1 MKINI
6 LLLFG
11 VLMITS
17 CSVMAPPSFLP
28 PRENVGRETTG
39 ALVTL
44 RGHHYSSIEG
54 ELIAVSNDS
63 IYLLVKSYTDTC
75 GKVQVW
81 SKEEVVNYTIRYAI
95 GKNYGWTIPVFTL
108 LSLTHGVFALATL
121 PMNWIV
127 TGSLQSAAKKSVTF
141 SKEQVGVEKLSMF
154 ARFPQGLP
162 ETVDRDQLRLNFPN
176 CATK

>member
-1 MKINI
+1 MKTDI
-6 LLLFG
+6 LLFFS
-11 VLMITS
+11 VLSITS
-17 CSVMAPPSFLP
+17 CTVTAPPTFLP

-44 RGHHYSSIEG
+44 RGNQYSSLEG
-54 ELIAVSNDS
+54 ELLAVSNDS
-63 IYLLVKSYTDTC
+63 VYLLVKSYTDTC

-81 SKEEVVNYTIRYAI
+81 SKQEVVNYTIRFAN
-95 GKNYGWTIPVFTL
+95 GKNYAWTIPVFTM

-121 PMNWIV
+121 PMNWMV
-127 TGSLQSAAKKSVTF
+127 TGSLHAASKKSVTF
-141 SKEQVGVEKLSMF
+141 TKEQVGMGKLSMF

-162 ETVDRDQLRLNFPN
+162 ETVDRNQLRLNLPQ